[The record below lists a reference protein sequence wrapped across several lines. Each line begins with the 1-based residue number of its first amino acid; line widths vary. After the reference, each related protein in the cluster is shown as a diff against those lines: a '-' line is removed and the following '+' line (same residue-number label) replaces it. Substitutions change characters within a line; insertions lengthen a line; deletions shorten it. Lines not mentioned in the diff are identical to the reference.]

1 VFRLI
6 AKRVA
11 VAVPM
16 LLIVSFFSFALASI
30 SPTDPARAVLGPL
43 ATTAQVEAKRAE
55 LHQDDPLLT
64 KYGRW
69 LGNAVH
75 GDFGVAYVGGASVS
89 TQLNNRIG
97 ATASLLLVTI
107 LFVLV
112 GGVALGVVAAV
123 RGGAADRIV
132 SGVSTLGLALPSFW
146 IALVLTTLFAVKWRL
161 FPVFGY
167 VPIGQ
172 NLWEWFRSLVLPA
185 FAVSLG
191 GIATLSAQTRAAM
204 LEALSKDFTRV
215 MQANGIPMRS
225 IVYRHALRNAA
236 IQIVTILGVISVT
249 LLGGAVVIE
258 GIYGLPGLG
267 SLAVSAT
274 AQGDLPLIQGAVVY
288 FTLIVIVVGLLV
300 DVSYSIL
307 DPRVRVR

>member
-1 VFRLI
+1 MFRLI
-6 AKRVA
+6 AHRVA

-43 ATTAQVEAKRAE
+43 ATNEQVAEKRVE
-55 LHQDDPLLT
+55 MQVDDPLLT
-64 KYGRW
+64 QYGRW

-75 GDFGVAYVGGASVS
+75 GDFGVAYIGGASVS
-89 TQLNNRIG
+89 NQLNSRIG

-123 RGGAADRIV
+123 RGGAAGRIV

-167 VPIGQ
+167 VPVGQ
-172 NLWEWFRSLVLPA
+172 DPWEWFRSLVLPA

-191 GIATLSAQTRAAM
+191 GIAALAAQTRAAM

-236 IQIVTILGVISVT
+236 IPIVTILGVITVT

-258 GIYGLPGLG
+258 GIYGIPGLG

-288 FTLIVIVVGLLV
+288 FTMIVIVVGLLV
-300 DVSYSIL
+300 DVSYSVL